1 MRCCAWIVPV
11 LGCNA
16 ELQCCAA
23 VLCFVAPGRQQS
35 ILPLPHQSVGG
46 SSHTAAAAQSA
57 ASLQI
62 LEECG
67 YDVPLA
73 SIHRVTSYISAIGI
87 SGSRQTIFAAEVDDG
102 MAAAAGGGGLR

>member
-1 MRCCAWIVPV
+1 M
-11 LGCNA
+11 
-16 ELQCCAA
+16 
-23 VLCFVAPGRQQS
+23 
-35 ILPLPHQSVGG
+35 PHRGG
-46 SSHTAAAAQSA
+46 SLDAAAAA
-57 ASLQI
+57 GPVALLQI

-73 SIHRVTSYISAIGI
+73 AIHRVTSYISAIGI